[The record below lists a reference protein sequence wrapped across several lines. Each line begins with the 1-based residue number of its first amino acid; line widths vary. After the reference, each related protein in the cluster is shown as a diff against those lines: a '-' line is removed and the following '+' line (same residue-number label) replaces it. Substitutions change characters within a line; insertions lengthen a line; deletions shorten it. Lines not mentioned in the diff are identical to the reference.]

1 MKFAGIFYRD
11 LLNNDL
17 LWLNLYKGIV
27 VVNVGCCII
36 YCCLF

>member
-11 LLNNDL
+11 LLNSDL

-27 VVNVGCCII
+27 VVNV
-36 YCCLF
+36 